1 MPAPDLIVP
10 LASSLLGG
18 LIVAVV
24 NHLMTKRREHAKKL
38 AELRIE
44 HLIECWRKL
53 ERGALV
59 GEYFSQESRNVAYDG
74 VEDAVARIILL
85 GTEREVEIARRTTAK
100 LSNNN
105 PDAIVELLNELRSN
119 LRRELSLE
127 RLPKMENV
135 FFRVHRDKK

>member
-1 MPAPDLIVP
+1 M
-10 LASSLLGG
+10 
-18 LIVAVV
+18 
-24 NHLMTKRREHAKKL
+24 
-38 AELRIE
+38 
-44 HLIECWRKL
+44 
-53 ERGALV
+53 
-59 GEYFSQESRNVAYDG
+59 AYDG